1 MVARTMKKGPFMENY
16 IAEGHS
22 YYRGTRE
29 RGKRRRLYLNLAS
42 LSDCFPSVS
51 STGWTQTEIRL
62 WERPGDVVCSSQ
74 PPRTQDRAEKDAV
87 EGAKRRASTRWP
99 SLPFRHDWFSSCQLS
114 KCQAS
119 TSRDAMILWESPG
132 LWVEDL
138 RVLQTLFIIGEFFEN
153 QIQVIYR
160 LLPSRNIT
168 PALFLSSVSY
178 LHPQSFPFLTW
189 MVGLFWIKFYRIRI
203 YVYLVHGH
211 VPKSA
216 IT

>member
-1 MVARTMKKGPFMENY
+1 MIARTMKKGPFMENY

-22 YYRGTRE
+22 YYTARGTRE
-29 RGKRRRLYLNLAS
+29 RGKRGRLYLNLT
-42 LSDCFPSVS
+42 LFSDCFPSVS
-51 STGWTQTEIRL
+51 SIGWTQTEIRL

-74 PPRTQDRAEKDAV
+74 PSRTQHRAEKDAA
-87 EGAKRRASTRWP
+87 EGAKRRRASARWP
-99 SLPFRHDWFSSCQLS
+99 SLPFRDDWFYFSSLQLS
-114 KCQAS
+114 KCRAS

-203 YVYLVHGH
+203 
-211 VPKSA
+211 
-216 IT
+216 